1 MAHATQLFMTL
12 MIGTIIGLAFAWQ
25 IGKYATATMVVAPKL
40 KLKLS
45 RIVRA
50 CQLVRDLPMVD

>member
-25 IGKYATATMVVAPKL
+25 IGKYATANIVFAP

-50 CQLVRDLPMVD
+50 FQLVRDLPMVD

>member
-25 IGKYATATMVVAPKL
+25 IGKYATANMVFAP
-40 KLKLS
+40 KLS